1 MMDSARMKQWFWTG
15 PCVALLM
22 SSCWST
28 VSSYAWEH
36 AKVAEQAWWV
46 AEDDPIELYAAGN
59 KVYAKGYKGSARGCY
74 KGVPF
79 FIAGFGD
86 GHDFVRPEQE
96 GAEVVYL
103 PLQHTKEAAALQA
116 EAAGKQE
123 VEIRLAAPRYSTAQ
137 LPRNARKMN
146 VAGCCNN
153 PAYAITVSED
163 DFWHSSN
170 PPLPTDAHKYYA
182 YPIGAALFVAVDVP
196 LTLASSAIG
205 VGVVAVALPHNLY
218 RACVQQGG
226 ETQSSLPP
234 NAKTS
239 AK

>member
-1 MMDSARMKQWFWTG
+1 MIEMMNPVCMKKWSW
-15 PCVALLM
+15 VAAGVATLL

-36 AKVAEQAWWV
+36 AKVAELAWWV
-46 AEDDPIELYAAGN
+46 PQDAPIELYAAGN

-79 FIAGFGD
+79 FIAGLGE
-86 GHDFVRPEQE
+86 GHDLVRPEQE

-153 PAYAITVSED
+153 PAYAITVRED

-218 RACVQQGG
+218 RACVQQSW
-226 ETQSSLPP
+226 ELQPSHQPTEK
-234 NAKTS
+234 N
-239 AK
+239 